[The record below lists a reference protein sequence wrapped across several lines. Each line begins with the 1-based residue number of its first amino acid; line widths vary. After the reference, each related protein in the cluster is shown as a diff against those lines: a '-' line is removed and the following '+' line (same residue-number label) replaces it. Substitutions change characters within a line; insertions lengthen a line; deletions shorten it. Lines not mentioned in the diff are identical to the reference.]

1 MPSLHFLG
9 WERPTIELVAEKLE
23 ELNRANPSRFRRATV
38 VVPTAESGRRLREY
52 MAERAGKPLLMPR
65 FTLAGQLIPTDAQGV
80 ATEAETLAAWLQVL
94 GQEDYRNLLPHSD
107 IKENERCERYCE
119 NNCRKNLRGSEL
131 CARNIKAIRSESL
144 DHHSAKTVPT
154 KYHKEYLSVILLV
167 LIEDV
172 NSYKSDKI
180 PK

>member
-1 MPSLHFLG
+1 MPTLHFLG

-65 FTLAGQLIPTDAQGV
+65 LTLAGQLIPTDGPGV

-94 GQEDYRNLLPHSD
+94 SQEEYP
-107 IKENERCERYCE
+107 
-119 NNCRKNLRGSEL
+119 
-131 CARNIKAIRSESL
+131 SL
-144 DHHSAKTVPT
+144 APQ
-154 KYHKEYLSVILLV
+154 
-167 LIEDV
+167 
-172 NSYKSDKI
+172 
-180 PK
+180 